1 MNIHIETPLATGA
14 RLFMRHL
21 FDGDASSNTLSWR
34 WVAGLHTNKKP
45 YIASKEN
52 INKYT
57 ANRFINFQIRL
68 SNKIDIIKFNQHKS
82 NNLPTKRISSSSNTL
97 IIFDNDMNI
106 RNRSELFNS
115 YAKVY
120 LISNGINNVGLN

>member
-1 MNIHIETPLATGA
+1 
-14 RLFMRHL
+14 MRHL